1 MLTHNK
7 IDAYQD
13 AGFTASTGTESLHCM
28 PENGS
33 QRVRL
38 CGDEYRALVFA
49 LQGVKGRAF
58 IFGSRTRL
66 DKRGGDIDLL
76 VETNTESVYRVAQDI
91 TVRFRM
97 NCDEKIDVL
106 IVDPNRV
113 NPDVRNFYMAIREE
127 AVPIY
132 EGG

>member
-1 MLTHNK
+1 MDETP
-7 IDAYQD
+7 
-13 AGFTASTGTESLHCM
+13 TSSTGTESLSRAPRH
-28 PENGS
+28 G
-33 QRVRL
+33 RKRLRL

-127 AVPIY
+127 AVPFY